1 MIKYGHVL
9 IVEDEPILGFALE
22 DMVLAMGASEV
33 TLLSRLEEAEAFLS
47 QATPDLAILD
57 VNIHGKLSYGIADRL
72 LDAQVPYFF
81 ATGYGDRTHP
91 SQHTAMP
98 TVTKPYS
105 TRDIEQAIEAALKR
119 ARLNWGERQR

>member
-1 MIKYGHVL
+1 MIEDGHVM

-22 DMVLAMGASEV
+22 DMVLAMGAREV
-33 TLLSRLEEAEAFLS
+33 TLLTRLEEAEAFL
-47 QATPDLAILD
+47 AETRPDLAILD

-72 LDAQVPYFF
+72 LAAQVPYLF

-91 SQHTAMP
+91 SQHAAMP

-105 TRDIEQAIEAALKR
+105 TRDIEQAIAAALKT
-119 ARLNWGERQR
+119 ASLNWG